1 MAGPNDEREESRAT
15 LNVDFSGV
23 SGTWCLAYLLLPSED
38 RELAMRAT
46 ALNFLSTSDG
56 LPKDWEKE
64 FPKVLA
70 CMRQSGDSVNN
81 VSTFSKNKPSLSI
94 VSPDDITG

>member
-1 MAGPNDEREESRAT
+1 MAGSNDEREDRAT

-70 CMRQSGDSVNN
+70 CMRAPDSNPSN
-81 VSTFSKNKPSLSI
+81 VSQFKPR
-94 VSPDDITG
+94 VVDDPSG